1 MISEKSQKKKNQN
14 ALAYR
19 LPKNPRNFIFLQGS
33 GGTGFLP
40 AIPRKGCSSRRV
52 LWGRASAAREGS
64 LARGASGRLG
74 PRAGSSDWPMAARV
88 GNAPERSPNQEG
100 NEQPRGQLPGC
111 RSCVL
116 APRTQSSSRASPCG
130 LGSPQ
135 VLFPSSPHRAVLT
148 SALAALPPSAFWAS
162 APQQL
167 P

>member
-1 MISEKSQKKKNQN
+1 MTKKKK
-14 ALAYR
+14 R
-19 LPKNPRNFIFLQGS
+19 SKRKNLKKVIFLQGS
-33 GGTGFLP
+33 RTRFLP
-40 AIPRKGCSSRRV
+40 AYSRKGCSSRRV
-52 LWGRASAAREGS
+52 LWGRASSAREDS
-64 LARGASGRLG
+64 LARGACGRLG
-74 PRAGSSDWPMAARV
+74 PRASSSDWSTAARV
-88 GNAPERSPNQEG
+88 ENAPERRPNQEG

-116 APRTQSSSRASPCG
+116 APRTQTSSRASPRG

-135 VLFPSSPHRAVLT
+135 VLSPSSPHRAVLT